1 MGVMRDLLR
10 KPPRET
16 QHRARGSSKGK
27 TMVEEA
33 KQKRINSII
42 ARALAFIRNGQQKE
56 ALRELAKEELKNI
69 YISEVRTKK
78 EVLDLTAKLF
88 PMAKADELLP
98 TRPDDAPRV
107 LIACYAPDSAF
118 RTWLSKAVRKIK
130 ASGPDGISINTS
142 LSSAVN
148 GR

>member
-1 MGVMRDLLR
+1 MRGD
-10 KPPRET
+10 
-16 QHRARGSSKGK
+16 RAQRQDD
-27 TMVEEA
+27 EEA

-56 ALRELAKEELKNI
+56 ALRELAKEELKAPD
-69 YISEVRTKK
+69 ISAHEVKTKK

-98 TRPDDAPRV
+98 TRPDYAPRV
-107 LIACYAPDSAF
+107 LIAPDSAF

-130 ASGPDGISINTS
+130 ASGPDGYLNTS
-142 LSSAVN
+142 LSSALLMEDKAVAFI
-148 GR
+148 